1 MKFRLVSP
9 DDAKVGISEEGK
21 ENLSV
26 VRTQY
31 IFINKFHFKIIQK
44 MKNKYV
50 LDQLSAAHELA
61 VMTLKEA
68 DRAFYRQ
75 RRTIEDQIG
84 LTHGVIGGV

>member
-1 MKFRLVSP
+1 MIT
-9 DDAKVGISEEGK
+9 ATKVGVFREGK
-21 ENLSV
+21 EYPSV

-31 IFINKFHFKIIQK
+31 MFINKFHFKMIQT
-44 MKNKYV
+44 MKNKNV

-61 VMTLKEA
+61 AMTLKET
-68 DRAFYRQ
+68 DRVFYRQ

>member
-1 MKFRLVSP
+1 M
-9 DDAKVGISEEGK
+9 
-21 ENLSV
+21 

-31 IFINKFHFKIIQK
+31 IFINIFQINFIQT

-61 VMTLKEA
+61 VVTLKEA
-68 DRAFYRQ
+68 DRVFYRQ